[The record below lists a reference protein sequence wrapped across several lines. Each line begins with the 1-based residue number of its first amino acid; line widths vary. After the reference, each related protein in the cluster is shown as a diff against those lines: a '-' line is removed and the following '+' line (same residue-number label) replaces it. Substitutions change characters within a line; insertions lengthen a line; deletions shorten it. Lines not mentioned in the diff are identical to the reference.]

1 MFFLKWLRKL
11 VLDTIRMGMVNRSLA
26 MSVGI
31 LLVLLLGLVIVA
43 AQISAPYIYTLF

>member
-1 MFFLKWLRKL
+1 MLFLKWLGKL
-11 VLDTIRMGMVNRSLA
+11 VFDTVHMGVVNRSLA
-26 MSVGI
+26 MSIGI